1 MSLFRKLSTYS
12 FLIGILLGPAPI
24 WAQSLSTIQDTVSNA
39 DGSKFNGVAIVSWQ
53 GFTAATGATI
63 APHSTSVNVVN
74 GYLSVVLV
82 PTTNASSGAFYTV
95 EYDSNDGTVV
105 WTEYWQVP
113 PSWTPLTLS
122 EVRVASPP
130 SSGNSGGGTGTGTI
144 SLPITENNVVN
155 LLSDLAARPVM
166 SSLYSASH
174 AAVIDAS
181 GNLAAASGNT
191 TDCVHVDGTTGACG
205 APSGVTVNTAFVDG
219 DTPTGTENGTNLTF
233 VLSQT
238 PAPSTSLSL
247 YRNGLALRQTLDY
260 TLSGNTVTFVQ
271 AAVPQTGDILQA
283 FYRVTGSSATVT
295 FADAEVP
302 GGLMNGANAA
312 FTLAASPS
320 PAASL
325 QLFRNGSLLR
335 QGTDYSLS
343 ANTIT
348 FNGTAIPRAGDALL
362 AFYRH

>member
-1 MSLFRKLSTYS
+1 MSLIRKLFTYS
-12 FLIGILLGPAPI
+12 FLIGILLRPTST

-39 DGSKFNGVAIVSWQ
+39 DGSEFNGAAIVSWQ

-63 APHSTSVNVVN
+63 APHSTSVNIVN

-95 EYDSNDGTVV
+95 QYESNDGTAL
-105 WTEYWQVP
+105 WTEYWQVA

-122 EVRVASPP
+122 QVRVASPP
-130 SSGNSGGGTGTGTI
+130 NSGNPGGSGTG

-181 GNLAAASGNT
+181 GNLAAASGNA

-205 APSGVTVNTAFVDG
+205 APSSVTISTAFVDG
-219 DTPTGTENGTNLTF
+219 DTPAGTENGTNLTF

-238 PAPSTSLSL
+238 PSPSVSLSL

-260 TLSGNTVTFVQ
+260 TLSGNTVTFLQ
-271 AAVPQTGDILQA
+271 AAAPQTGDILQA
-283 FYRVTGSSATVT
+283 FYRITGSAATVT
-295 FADAEVP
+295 FADSEVP
-302 GGLMNGANAA
+302 GGLINGTNAA
-312 FTLAASPS
+312 FTLAAAPS
-320 PAASL
+320 PGASL

-343 ANTIT
+343 ANTVT
-348 FNGTAIPRAGDALL
+348 FSSASIPHAGDALL